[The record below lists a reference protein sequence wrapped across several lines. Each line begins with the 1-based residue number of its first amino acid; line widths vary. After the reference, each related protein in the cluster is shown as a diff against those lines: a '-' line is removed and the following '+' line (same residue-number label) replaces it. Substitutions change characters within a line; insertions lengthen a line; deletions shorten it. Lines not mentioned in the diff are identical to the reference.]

1 MESSAMVE
9 PLTILIAED
18 EAMVRM
24 VEAETLRD
32 AGFEIREARD
42 GASALEILK
51 SDAKV
56 DLLITDIKM
65 PGMNGYQ
72 LVEAGTQLRPGL
84 KVILITGY
92 AQDPLP
98 ADLAHAGIKVIYKPF
113 DIDVLPQ
120 LAKQV
125 LKVGG

>member
-1 MESSAMVE
+1 MAE
-9 PLTILIAED
+9 TILIAED

-32 AGFEIREARD
+32 AGYDIKEARD
-42 GASALEILK
+42 GAAALEILK
-51 SDAKV
+51 SDARV

-65 PGMNGYQ
+65 PGMSGYQ

-98 ADLAHAGIKVIYKPF
+98 SGMANAGVRVVYKPF
-113 DIDVLPQ
+113 DIDVLPA
-120 LAKQV
+120 LARQV
-125 LKVGG
+125 LGGAR

>member
-1 MESSAMVE
+1 MESSAVDDVT
-9 PLTILIAED
+9 TILIAED

-32 AGFEIREARD
+32 AGYDIREAKD
-42 GASALEILK
+42 GVEALEILR
-51 SDAKV
+51 SDAKI

-65 PGMNGYQ
+65 PRMNGYQ
-72 LVEAGTQLRPGL
+72 LAEAGTQLRPGL

-98 ADLAHAGIKVIYKPF
+98 QGMALAGVKVVYKPF
-113 DIDVLPQ
+113 DIDALPV

-125 LKVGG
+125 LATKG

>member
-1 MESSAMVE
+1 MAEAA
-9 PLTILIAED
+9 TILIAED

-24 VEAETLRD
+24 VEVETLRD
-32 AGFEIREARD
+32 AGYDIREARD
-42 GASALEILK
+42 GAAALEILR
-51 SDAKV
+51 SDAKI

-65 PGMNGYQ
+65 PGISGYE
-72 LVEAGTQLRPGL
+72 LVEAGTNMRPGL

-98 ADLAHAGIKVIYKPF
+98 PRMARVGVKVIYKPF

-120 LAKQV
+120 IAKQV
-125 LKVGG
+125 LQGGG

>member
-1 MESSAMVE
+1 MESSAAGNE
-9 PLTILIAED
+9 ITILIAED

-32 AGFEIREARD
+32 AGYTVREARD
-42 GASALEILK
+42 GLAALEILK
-51 SDAKV
+51 SDARV

-65 PGMNGYQ
+65 PSMNGYQ
-72 LVEAGTQLRPGL
+72 LVEAGAQLRPGL

-98 ADLAHAGIKVIYKPF
+98 PTMALAKIKVVYKPF
-113 DIDVLPQ
+113 DIDVLPA

-125 LKVGG
+125 LAA